1 MAAINWST
9 IQFERET
16 SDPRIGYLTINRPE
30 VYNAL
35 NYQVGTELLEF
46 IALAKQDSSLKVI
59 IVKGAGEKAFVSGA
73 DIKEMSAFSM
83 EQVYTISRRGQTI
96 NDSIEALD
104 QVVIAAIHGFA
115 LGGGCELALACDI
128 RVATSGSYIGIPEVT
143 LGTIPGHGGTQR
155 LARLIGKGRA
165 KEMAFTGK
173 PVCAQRAYEIGLVN
187 HVVETKEELMS
198 YCLDLAKQI
207 LKNGMYAVSRAKHA
221 IDEGLEMDLRR
232 GEEHEATFLA
242 ITFATSDF
250 KEGVSAFLEKRPPR
264 FSRS

>member
-83 EQVYTISRRGQTI
+83 EQVYFDIFITS
-96 NDSIEALD
+96 
-104 QVVIAAIHGFA
+104 VVMPIGAVAIAIVAAYLLGFA
-115 LGGGCELALACDI
+115 Y
-128 RVATSGSYIGIPEVT
+128 V
-143 LGTIPGHGGTQR
+143 
-155 LARLIGKGRA
+155 
-165 KEMAFTGK
+165 
-173 PVCAQRAYEIGLVN
+173 
-187 HVVETKEELMS
+187 
-198 YCLDLAKQI
+198 
-207 LKNGMYAVSRAKHA
+207 
-221 IDEGLEMDLRR
+221 
-232 GEEHEATFLA
+232 
-242 ITFATSDF
+242 
-250 KEGVSAFLEKRPPR
+250 
-264 FSRS
+264 